1 MNKIKTIG
9 KCKICYGEIFAK
21 PILRLKKM
29 PKAAQFFPSKK
40 QFKIDK
46 GINLKVYQCSECG
59 MVQLK
64 SVPVKYYK
72 SVITA
77 TSFSKKTKTIRLNE
91 IKKIV
96 IKYKLKKK
104 KIIEIGCGK
113 GAMLDI
119 FKKAGTYPFGME
131 WNVNSIAYGGKNN
144 KNIIRGFIEDV
155 KKIPLGPFDGFVCYN
170 FLEHLPDPNKAIKNI
185 FNNIK
190 DNALGVITVPNFS
203 YLLKTNCF
211 YEFVPDH
218 LLYFKKKNIKYLFKR
233 NSFQII
239 ECKTINNDNDIQ
251 IIVKKITNNKN
262 IEIKKRKTKRL
273 NLLKKYKK
281 VENLIKNLKSIVI
294 EYKNNNKKIAVW
306 GAGHRTLALLSLSNL
321 HEIEY
326 IIDSADFKQGKYAPI
341 LHKKIVHPD
350 FLRTNKVD
358 LLIIMVPGIYPD
370 EVAKY
375 VANMRLGI
383 NIIKLNNNKIIH
395 LN

>member
-1 MNKIKTIG
+1 MIK
-9 KCKICYGEIFAK
+9 KCKICYGKIFLK
-21 PILRLKKM
+21 PILRLKKI

-40 QFKIDK
+40 KFKRDK
-46 GINLKVYQCSECG
+46 GINLNIYQCSECG

-77 TSFSKKTKTIRLNE
+77 ASFSNKTRTVRLNE
-91 IKKIV
+91 VKKIV
-96 IKYKLKKK
+96 SEYKLQKK

-119 FKKAGTYPFGME
+119 FKKARTYPYGLE
-131 WNVNSIAYGGKNN
+131 WNTNSVAYGKRNN
-144 KNIIRGFIEDV
+144 RNIIKGFIENI
-155 KKIPLGPFDGFVCYN
+155 KKIPFGPFDMFVCFN
-170 FLEHLPDPNKAIKNI
+170 FLEHMPNPNKAVKNI
-185 FNNIK
+185 FNNVK
-190 DNALGVITVPNFS
+190 DNALGIITVPNLD

-218 LLYFKKKNIKYLFKR
+218 LLYFKKKNIKYLFEK

-239 ECKTINNDNDIQ
+239 NCKTINNENDIQ
-251 IIVKKITNNKN
+251 VIVKKVIHKKN
-262 IEIKKRKTKRL
+262 IKIKKNKIKRL

-281 VENLIKNLKSIVI
+281 VENLIKNLKSIVK

-326 IIDSADFKQGKYAPI
+326 VVDSADFKQGKYTPI

-375 VANMRLGI
+375 VVNMKLGI

>member
-96 IKYKLKKK
+96 IKYKLQKK

-131 WNVNSIAYGGKNN
+131 WNVNSIASGGKNN
-144 KNIIRGFIEDV
+144 KNIIKGFIEDV

-262 IEIKKRKTKRL
+262 IEIKKRKIKRL

-341 LHKKIVHPD
+341 LHKKIVHPN

>member
-96 IKYKLKKK
+96 IKYKLQKK

-131 WNVNSIAYGGKNN
+131 WNVNSIASGRKNN
-144 KNIIRGFIEDV
+144 KNIIKGFIEDV

-262 IEIKKRKTKRL
+262 IEIKKRKIKRL

-341 LHKKIVHPD
+341 LHKKIVHPN